1 MQEMTVFLYKLDAQ
15 MYTYTML
22 IADQD
27 MESASEVWERIIP
40 KPVSQT
46 SPFEM
51 LLYMAQW
58 QVSELRHGRY
68 SSYPQIPYYS
78 KFVKRNQQSSWFVG
92 VLKQNTF

>member
-27 MESASEVWERIIP
+27 MESALEVWERIIP

-51 LLYMAQW
+51 LFCMAQ
-58 QVSELRHGRY
+58 
-68 SSYPQIPYYS
+68 
-78 KFVKRNQQSSWFVG
+78 
-92 VLKQNTF
+92 

>member
-51 LLYMAQW
+51 LLCMAQ
-58 QVSELRHGRY
+58 
-68 SSYPQIPYYS
+68 
-78 KFVKRNQQSSWFVG
+78 
-92 VLKQNTF
+92 